1 MRVLIINTSERIGG
15 AAIAANRLME
25 ALKNNGIKTKM
36 LVRDK
41 QTDQISVVELKKS
54 WWKVW
59 QFIWERVVIWQA
71 NHFKKHNLFAVDI
84 ANTGTNIT
92 ALPEFTQADVIHL
105 HWINQGMLSLTDIR
119 RIIQSGKPIVWT
131 MHDMWPF
138 TGICHY
144 AGDCDKYATQCHNCP
159 QLYKGS
165 RKDIAYRTFQKKK
178 KLFEG
183 AQITFVACSRWL
195 ESLAKKSDLIK
206 GQTITNIPNAIN
218 TNLFK
223 PRDKKQAREKCHLP
237 QDKKLLLFGSVKI
250 TDKRKGIDYLVS
262 ACKQIASS
270 YPDFSKELGVVVFGN
285 QAEQY
290 ASLFPFPIY
299 PMNYVSNE
307 KELVDIY
314 NAVDLYVTPSLQ
326 DNLPNTIVE
335 AMACG
340 IPCIGFN
347 VGGIPQMIDHL
358 HNGYVAQYKSSE
370 DLANGICWS
379 LNEGDYA
386 SLSEEA
392 RRKAVD
398 TYSEQIVAMKYI
410 KIYNHITGE
419 NA

>member
-1 MRVLIINTSERIGG
+1 
-15 AAIAANRLME
+15 
-25 ALKNNGIKTKM
+25 
-36 LVRDK
+36 
-41 QTDQISVVELKKS
+41 
-54 WWKVW
+54 
-59 QFIWERVVIWQA
+59 
-71 NHFKKHNLFAVDI
+71 
-84 ANTGTNIT
+84 
-92 ALPEFTQADVIHL
+92 
-105 HWINQGMLSLTDIR
+105 MLSLTDIR

-270 YPDFSKELGVVVFGN
+270 YPDFSKELGVVVFWQPSRTIRFPVSFPYLSDELCQQREGTGRYLQRSRLIRHTFFTRQPTQYHRRGN
-285 QAEQY
+285 GLWYSVHRVQ
-290 ASLFPFPIY
+290 
-299 PMNYVSNE
+299 
-307 KELVDIY
+307 
-314 NAVDLYVTPSLQ
+314 
-326 DNLPNTIVE
+326 
-335 AMACG
+335 C
-340 IPCIGFN
+340 
-347 VGGIPQMIDHL
+347 
-358 HNGYVAQYKSSE
+358 
-370 DLANGICWS
+370 
-379 LNEGDYA
+379 
-386 SLSEEA
+386 
-392 RRKAVD
+392 RR
-398 TYSEQIVAMKYI
+398 YST
-410 KIYNHITGE
+410 ND
-419 NA
+419 